1 MRRVAQEIHY
11 EIYRRQGS
19 KGGWL
24 LHDVATDRENAISM
38 AESLMADQRATGVK
52 VVKET
57 YNGDTGDYLSLKIF
71 EDGHTKL
78 KTKAAAE
85 DVPHALPCFK
95 PDDLFSYHARAT
107 MARLLGDF
115 LARQKLT
122 VTELIHRADALERL
136 EATGTL
142 FQHCVQKIA
151 VAQASSTTTSVQ
163 QIIKNLHELTSKAI
177 ARIYRDTRR
186 KYFPV
191 AKAGEFGALAE
202 KLAAESDGLYLLN
215 GALAHHLGEA
225 KNWNGKLLSLLA
237 IMRELPNEGP
247 GRTLLMGAVD
257 TLVAEILNGAAALH
271 ELIGET
277 ENLGAALLVLVDLF
291 LGQLPEDRTKHEG
304 LTLLARHFNADKLPD
319 ARAAVARR
327 ISAEL
332 RSVRRLCPVS
342 LVSELK
348 ILRSIANKLVLGE
361 GKYLSHEDIIA
372 TFTLRSRRLVANESV
387 AEHLAEAAAPD
398 DKLERLLL
406 IEENIVGVENKRQLA
421 CFAMPILTSAS
432 FESHFIAAKTPP
444 LARLRRLAELQARTR
459 RSGFQDKER
468 ADICEILDKIAVAV
482 ETHSKI
488 LTSIEKIPNPVD
500 RVVAALR
507 LCVEGIV
514 TEGRLSAKARAIV
527 IASLGVP
534 GFLTGYVA
542 HVSQGAQRSTAE
554 AAMGELLQTLE
565 KAGITAET
573 GLRSI
578 AA

>member
-1 MRRVAQEIHY
+1 LAQEVHF

-24 LHDVATDRENAISM
+24 LHDVATAREGAIRM
-38 AESLMADQRATGVK
+38 AEELMAEERATGVK

-57 YNGDTGDYLSLKIF
+57 YNTDTGAYLSLKIF
-71 EDGHTKL
+71 EDGHTKV
-78 KTKAAAE
+78 KTDPAAE

-151 VAQASSTTTSVQ
+151 VAQASSTKTSVQ
-163 QIIKNLHELTSKAI
+163 QIIKSLNDLTAKAI
-177 ARIYRDTRR
+177 ARVYRDSRR
-186 KYFPV
+186 KYMPI
-191 AKAGEFGALAE
+191 AQAGQFGALAD
-202 KLAAESDGLYLLN
+202 KLATESDGLYQLN
-215 GALAHHLGEA
+215 GALARHLGEA
-225 KNWNGKLLSLLA
+225 KSWNGKLLSLLA
-237 IMRELPNEGP
+237 LMLELPPEGP
-247 GRTLLMGAVD
+247 GRTLLMSAVD

-277 ENLGAALLVLVDLF
+277 ENLGAALLVLVELF
-291 LGQLPEDRTKHEG
+291 LGQLPEDPAKHEG
-304 LTLLARHFNADKLPD
+304 LTRLARHFHADDLPD

-332 RSVRRLCPVS
+332 RSVRRLCPAS
-342 LVSELK
+342 LVDELK
-348 ILRSIANKLVLGE
+348 ILRRIANKLVLGV

-387 AEHLAEAAAPD
+387 GEHLAEAARPD
-398 DKLERLLL
+398 EKIERLLL
-406 IEENIVGVENKRQLA
+406 IEENIIGVENKRQLA
-421 CFAMPILTSAS
+421 FFAIPILTSAG
-432 FESHFIAAKTPP
+432 FETFFMAGKAPP
-444 LARLRRLAELQARTR
+444 LARLQRLAELQARVR

-468 ADICEILDKIAVAV
+468 RDICEILDKIAFDV
-482 ETHSKI
+482 EQRSKI
-488 LTSIEKIPNPVD
+488 LTSIETIANPVD
-500 RVVAALR
+500 KAVAALR
-507 LCVEGIV
+507 LCGEGML

-527 IASLGVP
+527 IASLAQP
-534 GFLTGYVA
+534 GFLTGYVV
-542 HVSQGAQRSTAE
+542 HVSQGRQKATAE

>member
-1 MRRVAQEIHY
+1 VAQEIHY

-19 KGGWL
+19 RGGWV
-24 LHDVATDRENAISM
+24 LHDVATDRENAIHM
-38 AESLMADQRATGVK
+38 AEDLMADQRATGVK

-57 YNGDTGDYLSLKIF
+57 YNTDTGDYLSLKIF

-115 LARQKLT
+115 LSRQKLT

-163 QIIKNLHELTSKAI
+163 QIIKNLHDLTSKAI

-191 AKAGEFGALAE
+191 ARAGEFGALAE

-237 IMRELPNEGP
+237 IMRELPDEGP

-277 ENLGAALLVLVDLF
+277 ENLGAALLVLVELF

-304 LTLLARHFNADKLPD
+304 LTLLARHFHADKLPD

-327 ISAEL
+327 ITAEL

-387 AEHLAEAAAPD
+387 AEHLAEAAGPD
-398 DKLERLLL
+398 NKLERLLL

-468 ADICEILDKIAVAV
+468 ADICELLDKIAIEV
-482 ETHSKI
+482 ETHSRI
-488 LTSIEKIPNPVD
+488 LSSIEKISSPVD
-500 RVVAALR
+500 KAVAALR
-507 LCVEGIV
+507 LCVEGMV

-527 IASLGVP
+527 ITSLAEP

-542 HVSQGAQRSTAE
+542 HVSQGAQKTSAE
-554 AAMGELLQTLE
+554 AAMSELLRTLE

>member
-1 MRRVAQEIHY
+1 VAQEIHY

-19 KGGWL
+19 KGGWV
-24 LHDVATDRENAISM
+24 LHDAVTKRDSAIGM
-38 AESLMADQRATGVK
+38 AEELMADQRATGVK

-57 YNGDTGDYLSLKIF
+57 YNPDTGDFLSLKIF

-78 KTKAAAE
+78 KTDAAAE

-107 MARLLGDF
+107 MTRLLGDF
-115 LARQKLT
+115 LARQRLT

-191 AKAGEFGALAE
+191 ARAGEFGALAE

-225 KNWNGKLLSLLA
+225 KSWNGKLLSLLA
-237 IMRELPNEGP
+237 IMRELPADGP
-247 GRTLLMGAVD
+247 GRTLLMGAID

-277 ENLGAALLVLVDLF
+277 ENLGAALLVLVELF
-291 LGQLPEDRTKHEG
+291 LGQSPEDPEKREG
-304 LTLLARHFNADKLPD
+304 MAMLARYFARDDLPD
-319 ARAAVARR
+319 ARTAIARR
-327 ISAEL
+327 ITAEL
-332 RSVRRLCPVS
+332 RSVRRLCPTS
-342 LVSELK
+342 LVAELK
-348 ILRSIANKLVLGE
+348 ILRRIANKLVLGE
-361 GKYLSHEDIIA
+361 GKYLSHDDIIA
-372 TFTLRSRRLVANESV
+372 TFTLRSRRLVANESI
-387 AEHLAEAAAPD
+387 ADHLAEAAGPD
-398 DKLERLLL
+398 DKIERLLL
-406 IEENIVGVENKRQLA
+406 IEENIIGVENKRQLA
-421 CFAMPILTSAS
+421 CFAAPILTSAT
-432 FESHFIAAKTPP
+432 FESHFVAGKTPP
-444 LARLRRLAELQARTR
+444 LARLKRLAELQTRVR

-468 ADICEILDKIAVAV
+468 RDICEIFDKIAFEV
-482 ETHSKI
+482 EARSKI
-488 LTSIEKIPNPVD
+488 LSSIENIPNPVD
-500 RVVAALR
+500 KAVAALR
-507 LCVEGIV
+507 LCVEGLV

-527 IASLGVP
+527 ITSLAEP
-534 GFLTGYVA
+534 GFLTGYVV
-542 HVSQGAQRSTAE
+542 HVSHGRQKATAE
-554 AAMGELLQTLE
+554 AAMNELLQTLE

>member
-1 MRRVAQEIHY
+1 MGQEVHF

-24 LHDVATDRENAISM
+24 LHDVSANREGAIRT
-38 AESLMADQRATGVK
+38 AEELMADKRATGVK

-57 YNGDTGDYLSLKIF
+57 YNADTGDYLSLKIF

-78 KTKAAAE
+78 KTDAAAE

-95 PDDLFSYHARAT
+95 PDDLYSYHARAT
-107 MARLLGDF
+107 MARLLCEF

-122 VTELIHRADALERL
+122 VTELIHRSDSLERL

-151 VAQASSTTTSVQ
+151 VAQASTTTTSVQ
-163 QIIKNLHELTSKAI
+163 QIIKNLNDLTAKAI
-177 ARIYRDTRR
+177 ARVYRDTRR

-191 AKAGEFGALAE
+191 AQAGQFGALAE
-202 KLAAESDGLYLLN
+202 KLATESDGLYLLN
-215 GALAHHLGEA
+215 GALSHYLGETR
-225 KNWNGKLLSLLA
+225 NWNEKLLSLLA
-237 IMRELPNEGP
+237 LMDELPSEGP
-247 GRTLLMGAVD
+247 GRTLLMGAIN
-257 TLVAEILNGAAALH
+257 TLVAEVLNGAAALH

-291 LGQLPEDRTKHEG
+291 LGQSPENPSKHEG
-304 LTLLARHFNADKLPD
+304 LTLLARHFAIDDLPD
-319 ARAAVARR
+319 ARSAVARR
-327 ISAEL
+327 ITAEL
-332 RSVRRLCPVS
+332 RSVRRLSPAS

-348 ILRSIANKLVLGE
+348 ILRRIANKLVLGE
-361 GKYLSHEDIIA
+361 GRYLSHDDIIA
-372 TFTLRSRRLVANESV
+372 SFTLRSRRLVANESI
-387 AEHLAEAAAPD
+387 ADHLAEAAGPD

-406 IEENIVGVENKRQLA
+406 IEENIIGVENKRQLA
-421 CFAMPILTSAS
+421 CFAMPILTSAA
-432 FESHFIAAKTPP
+432 FETFFIAGKTPP
-444 LARLRRLAELQARTR
+444 LARLKRLAELQTRVR

-468 ADICEILDKIAVAV
+468 HDISELLDKVAFEV
-482 ETHSKI
+482 EARSKI
-488 LTSIEKIPNPVD
+488 LTSIEKIANPVE
-500 RVVAALR
+500 RTVAALR
-507 LCVEGIV
+507 LCVEGMV
-514 TEGRLSAKARAIV
+514 TEGRLSTKARAIV
-527 IASLGVP
+527 VSSLGQP
-534 GFLTGYVA
+534 GFLTGYVD
-542 HVSQGAQRSTAE
+542 HVSRGAQKTTAE